1 MSTNGDPTAGS
12 IQFVQSHAP
21 GMTMGEYVITLTQDV
36 TIKGARPQQVPF
48 STQKRF
54 VISGQR
60 FLLAPTDIQAVF
72 PPAGSQGEHSRALP
86 HVLLDRST
94 LPWERQA
101 DASRLGV
108 PWLALVLFQDQE
120 KPTPIVVKLSDLQN
134 PAGFAAKFP
143 ALQPESAQK
152 DSDSV
157 TVIDVRKRVLQAI
170 LPTSDELALLAHVRV
185 GVDTAGNPQEQA
197 VIIGNR
203 LPVRDGTSTVHLVS
217 VEGRYA
223 NGSFQYQDAGDEDLI
238 RLVSLKS
245 WSFSCVDEKQ
255 NFKGLLTHLDRSS
268 SSLRLPRNA
277 HPEVEKYL
285 SMGAVL
291 LPHTFRRA
299 GKTFS
304 WYHGPLVP
312 AENMTTLSLP
322 VPAADAL
329 VRYNPVLGLFDI
341 SYAAAWE
348 LGRLLALQSKQFST
362 NLYLWKRTHAQQLRQ
377 AEQQLLYA
385 SLPVQ
390 GQSVDASEQ
399 FTAIS
404 TWFARVG
411 LLQGVPF
418 NYLVPDEHMLPKESI
433 RFFWV
438 DSVWVDC
445 LLDGAFGIGRV
456 TTSDQNQDQNHVAAN
471 TSPAVN
477 PYDQITGLLLRS
489 EVVAGWP
496 GLLVSGYGSDGK
508 TLPLL
513 RKECLSPNVLICLFD
528 GVMTS
533 VSFSQHPE
541 TLHFGLD
548 EDDQT
553 PPGLCKMLRDNHGYE
568 QQTLLIS
575 TIAWQQQAQRVLDI
589 ATLARTIQQT
599 TGAASFTS
607 AQFALQMIEGAE
619 EVIFQSAATGAPG

>member
-1 MSTNGDPTAGS
+1 MSTNDDPTAGP

-21 GMTMGEYVITLTQDV
+21 GMAMGEYVITLTQDV
-36 TIKGARPQQVPF
+36 TIKGERPQEVPF

-60 FLLAPTDIQAVF
+60 FLLAPADIQAVF
-72 PPAGSQGEHSRALP
+72 PPDGSQGEHSRVLSQ
-86 HVLLDRST
+86 VLLDRST

-101 DASRLGV
+101 DANRLDV

-120 KPTPIVVKLSDLQN
+120 KPTPTVVKVSDLQN
-134 PAGFAAKFP
+134 STGFAAKFP
-143 ALQPESAQK
+143 ALQLESGQK
-152 DSDSV
+152 ESDSV

-185 GVDTAGNPQEQA
+185 GIDTAGNPQEQG

-203 LPVRDGTSTVHLVS
+203 LPTINGTSTVHLVS
-217 VEGRYA
+217 VEDRYA
-223 NGSFQYQDAGDEDLI
+223 NGSFQYQNAGDEDLI

-245 WSFSCVDEKQ
+245 WSFSCIDEKQ
-255 NFKGLLTHLDRSS
+255 NFKGLLTHLDRKN
-268 SSLRLPRNA
+268 SSLRLPQNA
-277 HPEVEKYL
+277 NPEVEKYL

-291 LPHTFRRA
+291 LPHTFRSA

-312 AENMTTLSLP
+312 AENKTPISLP

-329 VRYNPVLGLFDI
+329 MRYNPALGLFDI

-348 LGRLLALQSKQFST
+348 LGRLLAIQSKQFST

-385 SLPVQ
+385 SLPIQ

-404 TWFARVG
+404 TWFASLG

-438 DSVWVDC
+438 DSAWVNC
-445 LLDGAFGIGRV
+445 LLDGAFGVGRV
-456 TTSDQNQDQNHVAAN
+456 TSGDHTRDQNHITAN

-477 PYDQITGLLLRS
+477 PYDQITGFLLRS
-489 EVVAGWP
+489 DLVAGWP
-496 GLLVSGYGSDGK
+496 GLLISGYDSNGK
-508 TLPLL
+508 TLSLL
-513 RKECLSPNVLICLFD
+513 RKEYLSPNVLICLFD
-528 GVMTS
+528 GSMAR
-533 VSFSQHPE
+533 VSFSQQPE
-541 TLHFGLD
+541 TVHFGLD
-548 EDDQT
+548 EDDRT
-553 PPGLCKMLRDNHGYE
+553 PPSLCKLLRDSHGYE
-568 QQTLLIS
+568 QQTLLVTPIP
-575 TIAWQQQAQRVLDI
+575 WQQQAQRVLDI
-589 ATLARTIQQT
+589 ATLARTIQQKTGT
-599 TGAASFTS
+599 TSFTS

-619 EVIFQSAATGAPG
+619 EVVFQSSAT